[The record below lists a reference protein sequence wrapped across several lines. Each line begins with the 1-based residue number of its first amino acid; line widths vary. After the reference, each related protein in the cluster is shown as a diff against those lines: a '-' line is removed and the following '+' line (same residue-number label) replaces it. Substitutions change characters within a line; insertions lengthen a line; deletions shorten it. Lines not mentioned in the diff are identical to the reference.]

1 MNAGGVIA
9 RNQIGLP
16 DDMARDLISLTKVTN
31 YTNPISGQWTSSS
44 CSVPEVATF
53 PAGWLHKDSASYQE
67 LQDRYE
73 CAENYHLGNNSDE
86 SCNFS
91 TSGGV
96 AQGGSDFAPDM
107 FSLSL
112 VNISGSFFFS
122 TPNQVNFIDKENF
135 KVTYEMYDNEDLGIS
150 KFIIYDDKGNKYF
163 FEDIQYQKYQRDYW
177 NTGSHLGDLSTS
189 LFEPIQNS
197 IGLIGAS
204 SFWGAFAS
212 ALCSSNYFDDGVD
225 AYMER
230 LWPNAWHI
238 TKIITNKDK
247 EILFEYERE
256 YYFSLG
262 ISNSHHNF
270 VGTYPS
276 NSNWIFAF
284 SHSNRLQEVDSP
296 RLKRIIWDQ
305 GEISFIEEQ
314 TKRQDVYINSEQ
326 GNDHNTKGLDKIII
340 KNNYNQIIKEVR
352 LTHSYNLSEGYS
364 ESFPDYK
371 KSIYKRLWLDTVEF
385 FDRSGAKVDG
395 YNFTYNNTPLPNK
408 FSFEQDYWG
417 YYNNNNA
424 SSFVPNL
431 WFYPDEENDYID
443 KGRVSLFPRN
453 SFNGLEQRTNDFL
466 TPLNST
472 HNTDFADRRPNDNFS
487 KAGMLEKVNYFLGG
501 SVEYEYE
508 GNEFLYR
515 GQSKK
520 GPGVRIKRTLLKEN
534 DSDLDPI
541 SIDYVYDKNGE
552 TSGKLSALP
561 IFTGLRHQVSSM
573 PYNSLDLSLN
583 GRIGYTRVEKN
594 YHNNNT
600 GKEVLE
606 FSFPIE
612 IGDIHYNLP
621 SGENL
626 YTSNVLTTSDLSFG
640 PATPDFNPYYP
651 YGYETSFSMSK
662 GKLISHTS
670 EDNLGNVVKEVNNS
684 YEFHDNYNIT
694 RATFAS
700 GGNNPSGTVFIRYLS
715 ADYNLVRQNKITDD
729 IVTNKIF
736 EYNNQHLV
744 NKQTIINSKSE
755 TLETVY
761 KYPFDYNYNK
771 QYAFDCSSY
780 RVSCLADVYQRC
792 GNDQDCLAAWLPTC
806 ECEDEKDYLLTGFST
821 TLKFMFD
828 SNILL
833 PIEIKTTLEQN
844 VLSSSLNEYK
854 KINGNLVL
862 SKILNLKTSND
873 SFTDSFL
880 RENGSYLSFENDVNY
895 EDAVIFHDY
904 DTKGNPLEVSKADG
918 THIVYL
924 WGYHQSQPIAK
935 IENATYSDVQS
946 RQVANLQTLSNAD
959 NDRTVDIINS
969 DGTLT
974 KVGKEGDLREA
985 LRNLRASTSTSIPD
999 SQVTTYTYDPLIG
1012 VTSITD
1018 PRGNTVYYEYDA
1030 FNRLKH
1036 VKDQDGNI
1044 LSENEYRYKNH

>member
-1 MNAGGVIA
+1 M
-9 RNQIGLP
+9 
-16 DDMARDLISLTKVTN
+16 
-31 YTNPISGQWTSSS
+31 
-44 CSVPEVATF
+44 
-53 PAGWLHKDSASYQE
+53 
-67 LQDRYE
+67 
-73 CAENYHLGNNSDE
+73 
-86 SCNFS
+86 
-91 TSGGV
+91 
-96 AQGGSDFAPDM
+96 
-107 FSLSL
+107 
-112 VNISGSFFFS
+112 SF
-122 TPNQVNFIDKENF
+122 
-135 KVTYEMYDNEDLGIS
+135 M
-150 KFIIYDDKGNKYF
+150 
-163 FEDIQYQKYQRDYW
+163 
-177 NTGSHLGDLSTS
+177 
-189 LFEPIQNS
+189 
-197 IGLIGAS
+197 
-204 SFWGAFAS
+204 
-212 ALCSSNYFDDGVD
+212 
-225 AYMER
+225 
-230 LWPNAWHI
+230 
-238 TKIITNKDK
+238 
-247 EILFEYERE
+247 
-256 YYFSLG
+256 
-262 ISNSHHNF
+262 
-270 VGTYPS
+270 
-276 NSNWIFAF
+276 
-284 SHSNRLQEVDSP
+284 
-296 RLKRIIWDQ
+296 
-305 GEISFIEEQ
+305 
-314 TKRQDVYINSEQ
+314 
-326 GNDHNTKGLDKIII
+326 III
-340 KNNYNQIIKEVR
+340 I
-352 LTHSYNLSEGYS
+352 L
-364 ESFPDYK
+364 
-371 KSIYKRLWLDTVEF
+371 
-385 FDRSGAKVDG
+385 
-395 YNFTYNNTPLPNK
+395 
-408 FSFEQDYWG
+408 
-417 YYNNNNA
+417 
-424 SSFVPNL
+424 
-431 WFYPDEENDYID
+431 
-443 KGRVSLFPRN
+443 
-453 SFNGLEQRTNDFL
+453 
-466 TPLNST
+466 
-472 HNTDFADRRPNDNFS
+472 
-487 KAGMLEKVNYFLGG
+487 
-501 SVEYEYE
+501 
-508 GNEFLYR
+508 
-515 GQSKK
+515 
-520 GPGVRIKRTLLKEN
+520 
-534 DSDLDPI
+534 
-541 SIDYVYDKNGE
+541 
-552 TSGKLSALP
+552 
-561 IFTGLRHQVSSM
+561 
-573 PYNSLDLSLN
+573 
-583 GRIGYTRVEKN
+583 
-594 YHNNNT
+594 
-600 GKEVLE
+600 
-606 FSFPIE
+606 
-612 IGDIHYNLP
+612 
-621 SGENL
+621 
-626 YTSNVLTTSDLSFG
+626 
-640 PATPDFNPYYP
+640 
-651 YGYETSFSMSK
+651 
-662 GKLISHTS
+662 
-670 EDNLGNVVKEVNNS
+670 
-684 YEFHDNYNIT
+684 T